1 MYIFT
6 YFYVWAR
13 MCCGMHT
20 EMRAQFADASS
31 LPSCGSQGLSAG
43 CQAWPQAP
51 LSAKFLLV
59 DPSLSSSLPPF
70 LWRMGLR
77 YPRLALAMKPGL
89 VLNFYLL
96 ASPFF
101 PTAENDRC
109 AAPCLMDVVLGI
121 EPGLR
126 ACNMLGPALLLG
138 KKRCGL
144 TYDP

>member
-1 MYIFT
+1 M
-6 YFYVWAR
+6 
-13 MCCGMHT
+13 CGMSLGVTACVWMSEDNLESQLALSYHVSLG
-20 EMRAQFADASS
+20 ESS
-31 LPSCGSQGLSAG
+31 SE

-109 AAPCLMDVVLGI
+109 APPCLMDVVLGI

-126 ACNMLGPALLLG
+126 ACNMLCPALLLG

>member
-51 LSAKFLLV
+51 LSDVPIFWPFSACFE
-59 DPSLSSSLPPF
+59 SRSSGF
-70 LWRMGLR
+70 R
-77 YPRLALAMKPGL
+77 
-89 VLNFYLL
+89 
-96 ASPFF
+96 
-101 PTAENDRC
+101 
-109 AAPCLMDVVLGI
+109 
-121 EPGLR
+121 
-126 ACNMLGPALLLG
+126 
-138 KKRCGL
+138 
-144 TYDP
+144 